1 MKELLKYVLTHEMKL
16 AVELQIVT
24 DISSSYMRLNV
35 SRQHNNQN
43 DGILYLHK
51 WISQTSQIYKKLHI
65 EKYNSLKQTFI
76 VQEEFIFESAKTC
89 VLRHPDQSN
98 EFLL

>member
-1 MKELLKYVLTHEMKL
+1 MKGLLKYVLTHEMKL

-24 DISSSYMRLNV
+24 DISSSYMRLKV

-51 WISQTSQIYKKLHI
+51 WISQTSQIYKNTAYRKVQFTKTDLHCTGTI
-65 EKYNSLKQTFI
+65 HF
-76 VQEEFIFESAKTC
+76 
-89 VLRHPDQSN
+89 
-98 EFLL
+98 